1 MRVAFCGHRE
11 SNDREG
17 VRQWLNCVWLNLI
30 EQGAR
35 EFYLGGYGEF
45 DLLCAVTLR
54 EMQKR
59 YPHIRL
65 ILVLPYLNS
74 HILTAG
80 YDETLYPPLETV
92 PKRFAI
98 SRRNE
103 WMVQEC
109 DVVVAYVTHGWG
121 GAAKTLAYAEKKK
134 KQIILYQAKKDY
146 ESQGLL

>member
-1 MRVAFCGHRE
+1 MRVTFCGHRE
-11 SNDREG
+11 INDRES
-17 VRQWLNCVWLNLI
+17 VKQWLNCVCLDLI

-92 PKRFAI
+92 PKKFAI

-109 DVVVAYVTHGWG
+109 DLVIAYVTYGWG
-121 GAAKTLAYAEKKK
+121 GAAKTLEYAKKK
-134 KQIILYQAKKDY
+134 KKKIIIYQVRK
-146 ESQGLL
+146 GL